1 MFFIVLGL
9 FFGAGFTDIIHVFP
23 LPVLGVILF
32 FEGLMM
38 MRFISDTIGVEG
50 ELAIALLVGVLA
62 ACLPYGFIIGI
73 VTGTLVAHLSK
84 KYRLGFSRK
93 TVD

>member
-1 MFFIVLGL
+1 
-9 FFGAGFTDIIHVFP
+9 
-23 LPVLGVILF
+23 
-32 FEGLMM
+32 
-38 MRFISDTIGVEG
+38 VEG